1 MIMISTMIVSTTTL
15 RLGTR
20 GSMLARTQ
28 SQIIA
33 DALEKKHRG
42 LKVELIICKTT
53 GDKIQDKPLH
63 EAGGKGLFTKELEE
77 ALLARTIDFAVH
89 SFKDVPVTMPLVDQ
103 AGLIIAAVPARED
116 ARDVLISKK
125 AKSIADLPPGSRVGT
140 GSLRRK
146 CQLLALRDDLKIE
159 MIRGN
164 IDTRVKKL
172 REGQFDAVV
181 LAMAGMKRS
190 GMFDSTEM
198 SAILVDEMLPAAAQG
213 ALAIQCR
220 KEDEQ
225 TRHLLS
231 ALNDPIARRCVDLE
245 RQVVQALNGDC
256 HSPIAAL
263 ATVQGDTIRL
273 RAAVGARGGE
283 LPVIRAEASTD
294 FSDPEPAL
302 HAVLQSLEKQNARAL
317 LAGKP

>member
-1 MIMISTMIVSTTTL
+1 MISIMAPTTTL

-33 DALEKKHRG
+33 DLLEKKHRG
-42 LKVELIICKTT
+42 LKVELVICKTT
-53 GDKIQDKPLH
+53 GDRIQDKPLH

-77 ALLARTIDFAVH
+77 ALLAKTIDFAVH

-103 AGLIIAAVPARED
+103 AGLIIAAVPTRED
-116 ARDVLISKK
+116 VRDVLISKQ
-125 AKSIADLPPGSRVGT
+125 AKTIVDLPNGAKVGT

-146 CQLLALRDDLKIE
+146 CQLLALREDLVVE

-164 IDTRVKKL
+164 IDTRVRKL
-172 REGQFDAVV
+172 REGQFDAVI

-190 GMFDSTEM
+190 GMFDSTDM
-198 SAILVDEMLPAAAQG
+198 SAIMVDEMLPAAAQG

-220 KEDEQ
+220 KDDPA
-225 TRHLLS
+225 TRNALGV
-231 ALNDPIARRCVDLE
+231 LNDPVAHRCVSLE
-245 RQVVQALNGDC
+245 RDIVQALNGDC

-263 ATVQGDTIRL
+263 AILEDKTIRL
-273 RAAVGARGGE
+273 RAAIGARGGE
-283 LPVIRAEASTD
+283 LPVVRAEASAE
-294 FSDPEPAL
+294 FADPKPAFE
-302 HAVLQSLEKQNARAL
+302 AVMKSLEQQNVRAL